1 MKNFR
6 RINFTEL
13 YNFYVDFI
21 KNPKKIKEFQLD
33 LNEKKNN
40 KVFQSYKL
48 FNKNRNNNGQKESRG
63 LSMDYIN
70 KNINKSNN
78 QLPLNSSNSYKAI
91 LSDNIN
97 NINDINNINAFSSN
111 GIIFPYKK
119 IRNESQG
126 YHRKNFN
133 YINYNN
139 FNPTVQYSFN
149 GKIYNKFQGNSPDN
163 SNVNIIISE
172 INPNEKYYNENNTF
186 NPNNNYIQINRSNQ
200 PVSPQIN
207 DDIFSERI
215 NKSKSIKYYGHSTP
229 ESNQMS
235 ISQRN
240 TPNNYIK
247 SNTFDVKSYNKNYRN
262 KTLSLPL
269 IPFLLKKFILF

>member
-1 MKNFR
+1 LNIIVSKYNQFIPSISKEFESLMKNFR

-119 IRNESQG
+119 
-126 YHRKNFN
+126 
-133 YINYNN
+133 
-139 FNPTVQYSFN
+139 
-149 GKIYNKFQGNSPDN
+149 
-163 SNVNIIISE
+163 
-172 INPNEKYYNENNTF
+172 
-186 NPNNNYIQINRSNQ
+186 
-200 PVSPQIN
+200 
-207 DDIFSERI
+207 
-215 NKSKSIKYYGHSTP
+215 
-229 ESNQMS
+229 
-235 ISQRN
+235 
-240 TPNNYIK
+240 
-247 SNTFDVKSYNKNYRN
+247 
-262 KTLSLPL
+262 
-269 IPFLLKKFILF
+269 